1 VLDDGLTARWQRQ
14 LSPFPYSTKTY
25 SGAFSSGE
33 ERSTLID
40 PSSAVH
46 RDNSGFDSP
55 SPLADSPAPPQ
66 AVKLKSIR
74 IASKFFIPVLS
85 DLGLKRFRPIHINLV
100 YIIRFKDLLR
110 HDSSIRLPKFEAF
123 CITPHTCSLA
133 QLGQGLCGREVG
145 VWG

>member
-1 VLDDGLTARWQRQ
+1 MGRKHPALVTGFLYSPEKVASPAVLDDGLTARWQRQ

-55 SPLADSPAPPQ
+55 SPLADSPAPP
-66 AVKLKSIR
+66 A
-74 IASKFFIPVLS
+74 
-85 DLGLKRFRPIHINLV
+85 G
-100 YIIRFKDLLR
+100 
-110 HDSSIRLPKFEAF
+110 
-123 CITPHTCSLA
+123 
-133 QLGQGLCGREVG
+133 G
-145 VWG
+145 